1 VLTEGV
7 RDVRRDLR
15 LSLADA
21 AGYGAMAGVAEVYLP
36 AFGLALGMSPVPAGL
51 LASVPLL
58 AGGALQLLAPR
69 AIQRARS
76 LRGWVVMCAAIQAV
90 AFIPLLVLALSGRPS
105 TGVLFASASL
115 YWAAGMA
122 AAAGWTP
129 WMARVVPARVRGRF
143 FGRRQGVLQA
153 SMLVGL
159 VAAGASLQAVAGT
172 GHVLHVYACM
182 FAVAC
187 IARLSSAAALA
198 RQGRGVELVPRR
210 RMRFRHIAP
219 KLRGNPRAHLLGY
232 LIAALA
238 AAAISGPFI
247 TPYLLH
253 HHHLRYWQYCVF
265 TTTVIVVKIAASP
278 VVGRVL
284 QRRGVRW
291 VLTVSAVA
299 IAPIPLG
306 YLVSDAFLWFVT
318 LQIYSGMAWAGLELG
333 MLMALFDAD
342 DDAER
347 TTMQV
352 AFSALQSIGNAGGSL
367 IGGAILGGA
376 GADHHAYMVVFAS
389 SSIARFAAAMMIV
402 RWLRRVPKLLAQLP
416 FRVVAGAWTL
426 AIRPWGESIIRPLV
440 EGIGRVRRGGRD
452 EDP

>member
-1 VLTEGV
+1 V

-51 LASVPLL
+51 LASVPLV
-58 AGGALQLLAPR
+58 AGGVLQLLAPR

-76 LRGWVVMCAAIQAV
+76 LRGWVALCSSVQAL
-90 AFIPLLVLALSGRPS
+90 AFVPLVVLALTGRAS
-105 TGVLFASASL
+105 TGVVFAAASV

-129 WMARVVPARVRGRF
+129 WMARVVPARIRSRF
-143 FGRRQGVLQA
+143 FGRRQGVVQA

-159 VAAGASLQAVAGT
+159 IGAGVALHAVAGT
-172 GHVLHVYACM
+172 GHVLEVYACM
-182 FAVAC
+182 FGVAC
-187 IARLSSAAALA
+187 LARLCSAVALA
-198 RQGRGVELVPRR
+198 RQGHGVELAPRR

-219 KLRGNPRAHLLGY
+219 KLRGNPRTQLLAY

-253 HHHLRYWQYCVF
+253 HHHLGYAEYCVF
-265 TTTVIVVKIAASP
+265 TTTVIVVKIGASP
-278 VVGRVL
+278 FVGRLL

-291 VLTVSAVA
+291 VLTLSAVA
-299 IAPIPLG
+299 IAPIPFMWLA
-306 YLVSDAFLWFVT
+306 SDLFAWFVIM
-318 LQIYSGMAWAGLELG
+318 QIYSGLAWAGLELG

-342 DDAER
+342 DDSER

-352 AFSALQSIGNAGGSL
+352 AFSALQSVGNAGGSL
-367 IGGAILGGA
+367 IGGAILAGA
-376 GADHHAYMVVFAS
+376 GGDHHAYMLVFVAS
-389 SSIARFAAAMMIV
+389 SIGRLAAAMMIV
-402 RWLRRVPKLLAQLP
+402 HWLRRVPRLLARLP
-416 FRVVAGAWTL
+416 IRVVTGAWTL
-426 AIRPWGESIIRPLV
+426 AIRPWGAAIVRPLV
-440 EGIGRVRRGGRD
+440 EGIGRRSGK
-452 EDP
+452 P